1 MYDYKT
7 KKRNRWYKYS
17 GKKLLFT
24 MQKYYE
30 TGGKSMKH
38 LSYRLR
44 KQQADRNIYKIRN
57 STTNEIE
64 TSLEK
69 IQQCFQEYYKQLY
82 SQPQTDKQWTNKLMK
97 CENYR
102 PVSLLNNDY
111 KLFTSILSKW
121 IELILPVIIH
131 EDQADV
137 IRQRQTQDN
146 IKKTLCVMI
155 QVTQQ
160 TLEALVLSLNT
171 EKNIWFSEMVIPLL
185 STWLIWL
192 LYNYNWYFCN
202 TI

>member
-1 MYDYKT
+1 M
-7 KKRNRWYKYS
+7 
-17 GKKLLFT
+17 
-24 MQKYYE
+24 
-30 TGGKSMKH
+30 
-38 LSYRLR
+38 
-44 KQQADRNIYKIRN
+44 
-57 STTNEIE
+57 NEIE

-69 IQQCFQEYYKQLY
+69 IQQCFQEYYKLLY
-82 SQPQTDKQWTNKLMK
+82 SQPQIDKQWTNKLMK

-121 IELILPVIIH
+121 IELILPVLIH

-146 IKKTLCVMI
+146 IKKTLCVLI
-155 QVTQQ
+155 LVTQQ

-192 LYNYNWYFCN
+192 LYNYNWYCSS
-202 TI
+202 TIKQTNC